1 MNLSSLFPSDHLLLN
16 QQNNLKIQFMAAAIP
31 SKVSNWV
38 DVGVSFGAAL
48 VIWGAL
54 RKITHAA
61 DADLWLWIGLT
72 TEAIIFAL
80 YGILYTIYPPIK
92 DGSHD
97 EEQFSVAG
105 AKSRAGFA
113 AMDKMLAEAD
123 ITPDTMKRL
132 GDGFKQLNTTV
143 SGMNSLGDT
152 INATGDFTA
161 KTKEVTGTLDKVKDA
176 YVNAANSVG
185 AFNTATEGAKVFHD
199 QIQVLTKNLSS
210 LNTIYELELKESD
223 NHLKAL
229 NSFYGKLAETS
240 KQMLNS
246 ADDAKKVQEQ
256 ISGLANNLGRLN
268 SVYGNMLT
276 AMQGRN

>member
-1 MNLSSLFPSDHLLLN
+1 
-16 QQNNLKIQFMAAAIP
+16 MAAAIP
-31 SKVSNWV
+31 AKVAKWV

-61 DADLWLWIGLT
+61 DADTWLWIGLT

-80 YGILYTIYPPIK
+80 YGILYAIYPPIK

-105 AKSRAGFA
+105 AKSKAAFG

-123 ITPDTMKRL
+123 ITPDTMRRL
-132 GDGFKQLNTTV
+132 GDGFKQLNSTV
-143 SGMNSLGDT
+143 GGLNNIGDT
-152 INATGDFTA
+152 IAATTEFTS
-161 KTKEVTGTLDKVKDA
+161 KTREVTGQLEKVKDA
-176 YVNAANSVG
+176 YTMAAGSVG
-185 AFNTATEGAKVFHD
+185 AFNTATEGAKIFHE
-199 QIQVLTKNLSS
+199 QVQVLTKNLAS
-210 LNTIYELELKESD
+210 LNTIYELELQESN

-229 NSFYGKLAETS
+229 NSFYGKLSETAT
-240 KQMLNS
+240 QMLNS
-246 ADDAKKVQEQ
+246 AEDAKRVQEQ
-256 ISGLANNLGRLN
+256 IGNLATNLGRLN
-268 SVYGNMLT
+268 NIYGNMLT